1 LAKYIL
7 AVLMGRVVKQMTIKE
22 SVMGVA
28 AMVIGI
34 ISAVLA
40 FIPMCGY
47 IAFVPA
53 IIGLILG
60 VVDVALRG
68 KKKVPKGKGIAGI
81 VLNAVAIALIFLW
94 TVVLAAGAVAADDA
108 FDDYVPEVESYEFD

>member
-1 LAKYIL
+1 
-7 AVLMGRVVKQMTIKE
+7 
-22 SVMGVA
+22 MGVA

-40 FIPMCGY
+40 FIPMCGF

-60 VVDVALRG
+60 IVDVALRG
-68 KKKVPKGKGIAGI
+68 KKKLPKGKG
-81 VLNAVAIALIFLW
+81 VL
-94 TVVLAAGAVAADDA
+94 
-108 FDDYVPEVESYEFD
+108 S